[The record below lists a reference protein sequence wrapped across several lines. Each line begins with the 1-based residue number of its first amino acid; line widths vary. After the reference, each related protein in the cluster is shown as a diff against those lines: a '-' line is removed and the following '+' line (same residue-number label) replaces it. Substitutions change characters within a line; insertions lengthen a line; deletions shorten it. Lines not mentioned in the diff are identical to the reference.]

1 MGPFYY
7 AQFPTRCI
15 KCGTSTSRTLP
26 ITKLFWRPSTTDRP
40 AYYVIGEVAV
50 MFAQSNAKLRAI
62 NTPLSISPPS
72 LAFLSGIGFS
82 CPLPLGEGT
91 GGYIGW
97 WRRSLPP
104 GWGRQLKLEPPARCQ
119 V

>member
-1 MGPFYY
+1 VGKLTDELIGVEVMGPFYY

-50 MFAQSNAKLRAI
+50 MFAQSNANRKWDPISAQARMAARARWA
-62 NTPLSISPPS
+62 L
-72 LAFLSGIGFS
+72 LIGFL
-82 CPLPLGEGT
+82 LPGL
-91 GGYIGW
+91 YLI
-97 WRRSLPP
+97 
-104 GWGRQLKLEPPARCQ
+104 LKDLFH
-119 V
+119 